1 MAVGGLSIFG
11 LRLSSALAGA
21 AGVLATYW
29 LVSVLHNRRT
39 AVLTAIIMTTYH
51 YHIHWSR
58 IGLNNIWDT
67 LWVPLMLAPFAWGW
81 RKGWS
86 GGAILSGIAVGLSQY
101 FYAGSRLGLILLAFL
116 ILQLFLQTHKK
127 STAGVRPSTSQP
139 QFGRPSTNYPIT
151 QLPITNY
158 IPLLKY
164 TLQMTLITLCIA
176 APLFIYAILDPIPFF
191 DRSQTVWGWRPE
203 TILLATGDSG
213 NWLEYGW
220 QQLWRSAGAFTAV
233 PDVTGFYGP
242 GVPLLIGLS
251 GPLFIIGLFWAL
263 YKQRWL
269 PVLWIV
275 LTVILGGFLL
285 SDPPGSSHYVV
296 AIPAICWLVATPL
309 DWLASIGRERLA
321 IILLAAIVAVD
332 LYFYFFI
339 YINSGP
345 RDLIHVFPVL

>member
-1 MAVGGLSIFG
+1 
-11 LRLSSALAGA
+11 
-21 AGVLATYW
+21 
-29 LVSVLHNRRT
+29 
-39 AVLTAIIMTTYH
+39 
-51 YHIHWSR
+51 
-58 IGLNNIWDT
+58 
-67 LWVPLMLAPFAWGW
+67 
-81 RKGWS
+81 
-86 GGAILSGIAVGLSQY
+86 
-101 FYAGSRLGLILLAFL
+101 
-116 ILQLFLQTHKK
+116 
-127 STAGVRPSTSQP
+127 
-139 QFGRPSTNYPIT
+139 
-151 QLPITNY
+151 
-158 IPLLKY
+158 
-164 TLQMTLITLCIA
+164 MTLITLCIA

-321 IILLAAIVAVD
+321 IILLATIVAVD
-332 LYFYFFI
+332 IYFYFFI
-339 YINSGP
+339 YIHSSP
-345 RDLIHVFPVL
+345 RDLIHVFPTL